1 MIVELT
7 KDNKDLI
14 ISFNSLFST
23 IFSYDINDDFNN
35 NSFSKYFIYMEDCSI
50 IAFVNFY
57 DLYERFEIAN
67 IYVIDEYRGKGIASA
82 LMDKVIL
89 AGEEENI
96 ENITLEVREDNTPAL
111 NLYNKYNFFPVA
123 KREKYYPGGV
133 DGILM
138 ERMMK

>member
-7 KDNKDLI
+7 NENEELKN
-14 ISFNSLFST
+14 SFNSLFST
-23 IFSYDINDDFNN
+23 IFSYDINDDFKN
-35 NSFSKYFIYMEDCSI
+35 NSFSKYFIYMENCSI

-67 IYVIDEYRGKGIASA
+67 IYVLEDFRRKGIAST
-82 LMDKVIL
+82 LLEKVIVT
-89 AGEEENI
+89 GEEKEI
-96 ENITLEVREDNTPAL
+96 ENITLEVRQDNTSAIM
-111 NLYNKYNFFPVA
+111 LYEKFKFIPVA
-123 KREKYYPGGV
+123 TRSKYYNGV